1 MIDIRGLQTFSL
13 IDYPGKIS
21 CIVFTGGCNFRCPFC
36 HNPCLVFDPSSQP
49 RVTDPQFFHF
59 LESRKRRLDGVVISG
74 GEPTLHEDLPDFAA
88 KVRGEGFLVK
98 LDTNG
103 SHPEVLERMLKD
115 SLLNAFGIDY
125 KAPAAKYAEL
135 TNVDDP
141 ELPARVRRSLELA
154 VASGLELDVRTTV
167 HRRLLS
173 AEDLAEMYRELKS
186 FGVKRW
192 VLQQYNPVEVID
204 DELSAQ
210 PTYSDLE
217 LIRMAEALGTDVH
230 VRGLTGR
237 ILNLNV

>member
-36 HNPCLVFDPSSQP
+36 HNPCLVFDPASQP
-49 RVTDPQFFHF
+49 RVTEPQFFHF

-74 GEPTLHEDLPDFAA
+74 GEPTLHDGLPDFAA
-88 KVRGEGFLVK
+88 KIRKEGFLVK

-103 SHPEVLERMLKD
+103 SHPEVVEQMLNH
-115 SLLNAFGIDY
+115 SLVNAFGIDY

-135 TNVDDP
+135 TNVDEP
-141 ELPARVRRSLELA
+141 GLPARIRRSIELA
-154 VASGLELDVRTTV
+154 AASGLELDVRTTV
-167 HRRLLS
+167 HRHLLS
-173 AEDLAEMYRELKS
+173 AEELAQMHSELIG

-204 DELSAQ
+204 DELSAL
-210 PTYSDLE
+210 PTYSDQE
-217 LIRMAEALGTDVH
+217 LIRIAESLGADVH

-237 ILNLNV
+237 ILNLKS